1 MTGVSAAKTGARCGR
16 KFRRATGRNNA
27 FRFGKAIASLP
38 SSRRNARGGL
48 KAALPH
54 HRFGASACRF
64 RSSSVIWPA
73 RARLE
78 SGADSHRAGR

>member
-16 KFRRATGRNNA
+16 KFRRATGRNDA
-27 FRFGKAIASLP
+27 FRFGKAIASPP
-38 SSRRNARGGL
+38 SSRRNACSGL

-54 HRFGASACRF
+54 HHFVAYSSRF
-64 RSSSVIWPA
+64 RPSGVICPA
-73 RARLE
+73 RARVE